1 MIIEGFLSEVESRNS
16 PPGAKRAWTSFR
28 GQIQGHW
35 YSFGFEKP
43 PVSKGDYIRA
53 EIGTV
58 KGYEQVVRAER
69 ITAPEAQKP
78 LPGIGQVPDR
88 ASEQAPLG
96 RALSKDSYWANK
108 EARDLETQPRITYQS
123 SRKDA
128 LEFVKLLRAEDALP
142 ISVAKTAA
150 GKAKR
155 YDELLALVDKITV
168 QFYYDVNTLR
178 NLERVQDA
186 GADGPA
192 PEALPEDGQ
201 SEPETDLTAAA
212 GNW

>member
-1 MIIEGFLSEVESRNS
+1 MSIVEGFLTEVESKTGVGKGGK
-16 PPGAKRAWTSFR
+16 PWAVYR

-43 PVSKGDYIRA
+43 PVSKGDYVRA

-78 LPGIGQVPDR
+78 LPGIGQSVNNASGNAANNFVATPSGGYQDR
-88 ASEQAPLG
+88 NS
-96 RALSKDSYWANK
+96 S
-108 EARDLETQPRITYQS
+108 IVYQS

-201 SEPETDLTAAA
+201 PDPEVEAIGQGKDT
-212 GNW
+212 NW

>member
-1 MIIEGFLSEVESRNS
+1 MVVEGYLSEVESKTGVGKGGK
-16 PPGAKRAWTSFR
+16 PWAVYR

-43 PVSKGDYIRA
+43 PVSKGDYVRA

-78 LPGIGQVPDR
+78 LPGIGQAAPSYGTPTGDR
-88 ASEQAPLG
+88 NAS
-96 RALSKDSYWANK
+96 
-108 EARDLETQPRITYQS
+108 IVYQS

-201 SEPETDLTAAA
+201 PVEEDPTAAAA

>member
-78 LPGIGQVPDR
+78 LPSIGQAATAPVAAPATSAQNNFVVTPYRDR
-88 ASEQAPLG
+88 N
-96 RALSKDSYWANK
+96 DS
-108 EARDLETQPRITYQS
+108 IVYQS

-142 ISVAKTAA
+142 ISAAKTAA

-201 SEPETDLTAAA
+201 PVEEDPTAAAA